1 MKPKVHDSKYDLANT
16 TARHEAGEQ
25 LKYLFF
31 WGHQPSK
38 DGSITQSCF
47 SQWWEQPFEA
57 EGLQYRTAEHWMM
70 AGKARLFNDEEMLA
84 KIIEAKSPAQAKKF
98 GREVRGFD
106 QATWEAARY
115 GIVLQGNL
123 HKFGQHAELKD
134 FLLRTG
140 NKILV
145 EASPFDRIWGIGLA
159 KTAPNIEDPHT
170 WKGLNLLG
178 FALMEVR
185 DLLNA

>member
-1 MKPKVHDSKYDLANT
+1 MRYHLAQT
-16 TARHEAGEQ
+16 KACHEAGDP

-84 KIIEAKSPAQAKKF
+84 KILVAKSPAQAKKF

-106 QATWEAARY
+106 QAAWESARY

-123 HKFGQHAELKD
+123 YKFGQHAELKD
-134 FLLRTG
+134 FLLCTG

-159 KTAPNIEDPHT
+159 KTAPNIEDPYT

-185 DLLNA
+185 DLLK

>member
-1 MKPKVHDSKYDLANT
+1 MKYDLAQT
-16 TARHEAGEQ
+16 IAHHDAGDS
-25 LKYLFF
+25 LKHLFF

-57 EGLQYRTAEHWMM
+57 EGLQCRTAEHWMM
-70 AGKARLFNDEEMLA
+70 AGKARLFNDEEMLD
-84 KIIEAKSPAQAKKF
+84 KILGAKSPAQAKKF
-98 GREVRGFD
+98 GREVRNFD
-106 QATWEAARY
+106 QSAWEAARY

-123 HKFGQHAELKD
+123 FKFGQHAELKD
-134 FLLRTG
+134 FLLNTG

-145 EASPFDRIWGIGLA
+145 EASPSDRIWGIGLA

-185 DLLNA
+185 DLLKV

>member
-1 MKPKVHDSKYDLANT
+1 MKYDLAQT
-16 TARHEAGEQ
+16 KTRHDAGEQ

-31 WGHQPSK
+31 WGHQPSR
-38 DGSITQSCF
+38 DGSVTQSCF
-47 SQWWEQPFEA
+47 SQWWEQPFEV
-57 EGLQYRTAEHWMM
+57 EGLRYRTAEHWMM

-84 KIIEAKSPAQAKKF
+84 KILEAKSPSQAKKF

-106 QATWEAARY
+106 QAAWEAARY

-123 HKFGQHAELKD
+123 HKFGQHPDLKD

-145 EASPFDRIWGIGLA
+145 EASPFDRIWGIGIA
-159 KTAPNIEDPHT
+159 KTAPNIEDLHT

-185 DLLNA
+185 DLLNQ